1 MKNMIRSMTFMIL
14 VGSAAI
20 CSAGSFISVQPSS
33 QTVNGG
39 KNFSLDVNVDIT
51 DLYAF
56 QFDLS
61 FNPAVLSAIS
71 ITEGWFLTSGSTYFI
86 PGDIDNT
93 LGTIAFTVD
102 TLVGATSG
110 VTGSGTLASIN
121 FTALGPGASPVGLS
135 NIGLL
140 DSSLNDIV
148 AGSTDGTVNVIPGS
162 VSVPEP
168 ASLLLLLLGS
178 GLVGIVAKV
187 RSKLTR

>member
-1 MKNMIRSMTFMIL
+1 MKNMIRSMTFLIL

-20 CSAGSFISVQPSS
+20 CSADNISVQPPS
-33 QTVNGG
+33 QTVNVGD
-39 KNFSLDVNVDIT
+39 NFSLDVNVDIT

-56 QFDLS
+56 QFDLT
-61 FNPAVLSAIS
+61 FNPAVLSATS
-71 ITEGWFLTSGSTYFI
+71 ITEGSLLLTGGSTFFI
-86 PGDIDNT
+86 PGAIDNT
-93 LGTIAFTVD
+93 LGTVFFTAN
-102 TLVGATSG
+102 TLLGPGPG
-110 VTGSGTLASIN
+110 VTGSGTLASIY
-121 FTALGPGASPVGLS
+121 FTALGLGASPVDLS

-140 DSSLNDIV
+140 DSAFNEIAAD
-148 AGSTDGTVNVIPGS
+148 STNGTVNVIPGS